1 MTQHEFSTRQAKQAT
16 REASPWIEPLGRL
29 GYAAKG
35 VVYGIVGVLAAQ
47 AAFGAGGETT
57 DSQGA
62 LQRIVAAPFGKIL
75 LGLTAIGLLGYAIW
89 RFVQAFLDTDNKGSN
104 AKGYAVRTGYAIVA
118 VLYLSLAFSA
128 VQIILGSNSGGGS
141 GAEQSWTARLLAQ
154 PFGQVLVGLIG
165 AGVIGVGLAQL
176 QKGYTG
182 KFRETLRL
190 HEMSQTEQ
198 IWAVRAGRFGYIA
211 RGIVFGIIGAFLISA
226 ALRADASE
234 ARGVGGALAALAAQP
249 FGPWLLGL
257 VALGLIAYAI
267 FCGVEARYR
276 RMLLR

>member
-35 VVYGIVGVLAAQ
+35 VVYAIVGVLAAQ
-47 AAFGAGGETT
+47 AAFGVGGETT